1 MHLKQW
7 LLLLLTGNN
16 NKSHAQTTI
25 STDYDLDTLSG
36 RSKIGGIWKLKLEA
50 NQKVEFKAYTYRQ
63 KNFIEA
69 DCQEFNV
76 KMYVNYVIKRF
87 MTLFK

>member
-7 LLLLLTGNN
+7 LLLLLTGSD
-16 NKSHAQTTI
+16 KSLHAQTTI
-25 STDYDLDTLSG
+25 SKDYDLDTLSG

-63 KNFIEA
+63 KNFIDA

-76 KMYVNYVIKRF
+76 KMYVNWII
-87 MTLFK
+87 